1 MSLTIKPELRRLSLT
16 NPLHWIAVG
25 FGSGLSPKAPGTMGT
40 IAAIPFFLLLQPLSI
55 PAYLGVLL
63 VAFVIGVWACQ
74 SATDAIGQE
83 DHGGLVWDEFVGL
96 WITCIA
102 LPQGFGW
109 ILLAF
114 VLFRFFDILK
124 PWPINWV
131 EKRYS
136 GGFGVMMDDVIAG
149 VIALAV
155 VQLIRLFV

>member
-1 MSLTIKPELRRLSLT
+1 MSGE
-16 NPLHWIAVG
+16 AAAA
-25 FGSGLSPKAPGTMGT
+25 APGG
-40 IAAIPFFLLLQPLSI
+40 ARRWRRRA
-55 PAYLGVLL
+55 
-63 VAFVIGVWACQ
+63 
-74 SATDAIGQE
+74 
-83 DHGGLVWDEFVGL
+83 
-96 WITCIA
+96 
-102 LPQGFGW
+102 GW